1 VLRDEWKNVE
11 RFDKDAAALGTNAMP
26 RSSKIGSS
34 YGAGHPPIVLRCIH
48 DAAFCE

>member
-1 VLRDEWKNVE
+1 VLRNEWKDVE
-11 RFDKDAAALGTNAMP
+11 HFDEDAAALGTIAVP

-48 DAAFCE
+48 DAALGE